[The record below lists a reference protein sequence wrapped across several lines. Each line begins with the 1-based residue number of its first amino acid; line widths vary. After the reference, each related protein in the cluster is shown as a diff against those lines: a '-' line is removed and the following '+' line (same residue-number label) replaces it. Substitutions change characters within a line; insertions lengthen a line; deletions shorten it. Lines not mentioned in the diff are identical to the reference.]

1 MLLTFVAG
9 LTCCCC
15 CSIHAPHQAPPEYEA
30 RYNSS
35 TPDWDSY
42 GKQKVMAMMLSALDD
57 GVANVSAAL
66 KATGQAEN
74 TVVVLSAD
82 NGPPAPNPR
91 AARRSSPLSLF
102 GAGAR
107 SCLPRPP
114 RARLG

>member
-42 GKQKVMAMMLSALDD
+42 GKQKVMAMMLTALDD

-82 NGPPAPNPR
+82 NGPPAPKPACRVPLLAAPR
-91 AARRSSPLSLF
+91 VRERREH
-102 GAGAR
+102 A
-107 SCLPRPP
+107 LPRPP
-114 RARLG
+114 RAGLG